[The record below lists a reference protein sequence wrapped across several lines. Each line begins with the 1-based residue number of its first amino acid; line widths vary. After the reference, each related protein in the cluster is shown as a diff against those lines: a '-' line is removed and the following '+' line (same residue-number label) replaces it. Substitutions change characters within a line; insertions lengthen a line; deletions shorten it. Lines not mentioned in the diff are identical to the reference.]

1 MRPPTHTARRP
12 PFDGRA
18 LMAAAFSWGL
28 SLLTV
33 AGLAT
38 VGWLGH
44 ATHWTFGLGG
54 GHDSHGAVQ
63 AAHAEHAEH
72 AGHAGHAD
80 DAERGTAAEAFAV
93 VQGDPVPGQA
103 RERIEF
109 QSREML
115 DRTGIELIAVQRRTM
130 VSELLVNGVVQYDA
144 RRTAELSARVSGSVW
159 RVEKHLGDTV
169 HEGDVLLVV
178 ESRDV
183 GRLKAEFLNAMVAFE
198 ARREQFEILQG
209 VQGAVLGRQVREAIS
224 ELRAA
229 RNHLTIAEQELV
241 NLGLR
246 VSIADYMGLDDDAR
260 ATKLRTVG
268 IAPELLQGID
278 PVEVSSN
285 LLPLCSPF
293 AGVVIGRDAVVGEF
307 VEAGEP
313 IFEVTDVSTMWV
325 ILNVAKED
333 AAKVALGQPIR
344 FFPDG
349 STAEFPSRISWISTN
364 VNSQTRTLQVRAE
377 IHSAAPHAQGTD
389 GEVALK
395 ANTFGS
401 GFIELDRHEDA
412 LVVPRDSV
420 QWDGRQWVVF
430 VPAGDLVFE
439 PRTVS
444 LGLAEGDRVEILAD
458 FGANG
463 PPESVVGQG
472 SHVLKSQVVLERL
485 ERGEPDTGPLEP

>member
-1 MRPPTHTARRP
+1 
-12 PFDGRA
+12 
-18 LMAAAFSWGL
+18 MAEAFSWGL

-54 GHDSHGAVQ
+54 GHASHGAVQ
-63 AAHAEHAEH
+63 AAHTEHAEP
-72 AGHAGHAD
+72 AANHAD
-80 DAERGTAAEAFAV
+80 HAERGTAAEAFAV
-93 VQGDPVPGQA
+93 VRGDPVPGRA
-103 RERIEF
+103 RERIAF
-109 QSREML
+109 RSQEML
-115 DRTGIELIAVQRRTM
+115 DRTGIELIPVQRRTM

-144 RRTAELSARVSGSVW
+144 RRTAELSARVAGSVW

-209 VQGAVLGRQVREAIS
+209 VQGAVLGRQLREAIS
-224 ELRAA
+224 DLREA

-260 ATKLRTVG
+260 AAKLRTLG
-268 IAPELLQGID
+268 IAPELLAGID
-278 PVEVSSN
+278 PGDVSSN
-285 LLPLCSPF
+285 LLPLCAPF

-349 STAEFPSRISWISTN
+349 STEEFPSRINWISTD

-377 IHSAAPHAQGTD
+377 IHSAAPHAQGTE
-389 GEVALK
+389 GEIALK

-401 GFIELDRHEDA
+401 GFIELKRHEDA

-439 PRTVS
+439 PRAVS
-444 LGLAEGDRVEILAD
+444 LGLAEGDQVEILAD
-458 FGANG
+458 FGAAG

-485 ERGEPDTGPLEP
+485 ERGEPDTGPLER

>member
-18 LMAAAFSWGL
+18 LMAEAFSWGL

-33 AGLAT
+33 AGMAT
-38 VGWLGH
+38 VGGLGH

-54 GHDSHGAVQ
+54 GHASHGAVQ
-63 AAHAEHAEH
+63 AAHTEHAEPANH
-72 AGHAGHAD
+72 AGH
-80 DAERGTAAEAFAV
+80 AERGTAAEAFAV

-115 DRTGIELIAVQRRTM
+115 DRTGIELIPVQRRPM

-209 VQGAVLGRQVREAIS
+209 VQGAVLGRQLREAIS
-224 ELRAA
+224 DLREA
-229 RNHLTIAEQELV
+229 RNHLTIAEQGLV

>member
-12 PFDGRA
+12 PVDGRA
-18 LMAAAFSWGL
+18 LMAEAFSWGL

-38 VGWLGH
+38 GGWLGH

-54 GHDSHGAVQ
+54 GHASHGAVQ
-63 AAHAEHAEH
+63 AAHTEHAEPANH
-72 AGHAGHAD
+72 AGH
-80 DAERGTAAEAFAV
+80 AERGTAAEAFAV

-115 DRTGIELIAVQRRTM
+115 DRTGIELIPVQRRPM

-209 VQGAVLGRQVREAIS
+209 VQGAVLGRQLREAIS
-224 ELRAA
+224 DLREA
-229 RNHLTIAEQELV
+229 RNHLTIAEQGLV

>member
-1 MRPPTHTARRP
+1 MHPPTHTARRP

-54 GHDSHGAVQ
+54 GHASHGAVQ
-63 AAHAEHAEH
+63 AAHSEHA
-72 AGHAGHAD
+72 APANHAD
-80 DAERGTAAEAFAV
+80 HADRATAAEAFAV
-93 VQGDPVPGQA
+93 VQGDPGPGQT

-115 DRTGIELIAVQRRTM
+115 DRTGIELIPVQRRPM

-209 VQGAVLGRQVREAIS
+209 VQGAVLGRQLREAIS
-224 ELRAA
+224 DLREA
-229 RNHLTIAEQELV
+229 RNHLTIAEQGLV

-268 IAPELLQGID
+268 IAPELLEGID
-278 PVEVSSN
+278 PLEVSSN

-313 IFEVTDVSTMWV
+313 IFDVTDVSTMWV

-349 STAEFPSRISWISTN
+349 STAEFPSRISWISTD
-364 VNSQTRTLQVRAE
+364 VNSETRTLQVRAE

-412 LVVPRDSV
+412 VVVPRDSV
-420 QWDGRQWVVF
+420 QWDGREWVVF
-430 VPAGDLVFE
+430 VPAGDLGFE
-439 PRTVS
+439 PRAVS
-444 LGLAEGDRVEILAD
+444 LGLAEGNRVEILDD

-485 ERGEPDTGPLEP
+485 ERGETDTGPLEP

>member
-18 LMAAAFSWGL
+18 LMAEAFSWGL

-54 GHDSHGAVQ
+54 GHASHGAVQ
-63 AAHAEHAEH
+63 AAHTEHAEPANH
-72 AGHAGHAD
+72 AGH
-80 DAERGTAAEAFAV
+80 AERGTAAEAFAV

-115 DRTGIELIAVQRRTM
+115 DRTGIELIPVQRRPM

-209 VQGAVLGRQVREAIS
+209 VQGAVLGRQLREAIS
-224 ELRAA
+224 DLREA
-229 RNHLTIAEQELV
+229 RNHLTIAEQGLV

>member
-1 MRPPTHTARRP
+1 
-12 PFDGRA
+12 
-18 LMAAAFSWGL
+18 
-28 SLLTV
+28 
-33 AGLAT
+33 LAT

-54 GHDSHGAVQ
+54 GHASHGAVQ
-63 AAHAEHAEH
+63 AAHAEHAD
-72 AGHAGHAD
+72 HAD
-80 DAERGTAAEAFAV
+80 HNNDAERGTTAEPFAV
-93 VQGDPVPGQA
+93 VQGDPAPGQA

-130 VSELLVNGVVQYDA
+130 VSELLVTGVVQYDA
-144 RRTAELSARVSGSVW
+144 RRTAELSTRVSGSVW

-209 VQGAVLGRQVREAIS
+209 VQGAVLGRQLREAIS
-224 ELRAA
+224 DLREA

-260 ATKLRTVG
+260 ATKLRTLG
-268 IAPELLQGID
+268 IAPELLAGID

-285 LLPLCSPF
+285 LLPLCAPF

-325 ILNVAKED
+325 ILNVVKED
-333 AAKVALGQPIR
+333 AAKVALGQAVR

-349 STAEFPSRISWISTN
+349 STEVFPSRISWISTD

-377 IHSAAPHAQGTD
+377 IHSAAAPHAQGTE

-401 GFIELDRHEDA
+401 GFIELKRHEEA
-412 LVVPRDSV
+412 LVVPRNSV
-420 QWDGRQWVVF
+420 QWDGRRWVVF

-439 PRTVS
+439 PRAVR
-444 LGLAEGDRVEILAD
+444 LGLAEGGQVEILAD
-458 FGANG
+458 FGAAG

-472 SHVLKSQVVLERL
+472 SHVLTSQVVLDRL
-485 ERGEPDTGPLEP
+485 ERGEPDAAPVEP

>member
-18 LMAAAFSWGL
+18 LMAEAFSWGL

-54 GHDSHGAVQ
+54 GHASHGAVQ
-63 AAHAEHAEH
+63 AAHTEHAEPANH
-72 AGHAGHAD
+72 AGH
-80 DAERGTAAEAFAV
+80 AERGTAAEAFAV
-93 VQGDPVPGQA
+93 VPGDPVPGQA

-115 DRTGIELIAVQRRTM
+115 DRTGIELIPVQRRPM

-209 VQGAVLGRQVREAIS
+209 VQGAVLGRQLREAIS
-224 ELRAA
+224 DLREA
-229 RNHLTIAEQELV
+229 RNHLTIAEQGLV

>member
-1 MRPPTHTARRP
+1 
-12 PFDGRA
+12 
-18 LMAAAFSWGL
+18 MAAAFSWGL

-54 GHDSHGAVQ
+54 GHASHGAVQ
-63 AAHAEHAEH
+63 AAHSEHA
-72 AGHAGHAD
+72 APANHAD
-80 DAERGTAAEAFAV
+80 HADRATAAEAFAV
-93 VQGDPVPGQA
+93 VQGDPGPGQT

-115 DRTGIELIAVQRRTM
+115 DRTGIELIPVQRRPM

-209 VQGAVLGRQVREAIS
+209 VQGAVLGRQLREAIS
-224 ELRAA
+224 DLREA
-229 RNHLTIAEQELV
+229 RNHLTIAEQGLV

-268 IAPELLQGID
+268 IAPELLEGID
-278 PVEVSSN
+278 PLEVSSN

-313 IFEVTDVSTMWV
+313 IFDVTDVSTMWV

-333 AAKVALGQPIR
+333 SAKVALGQPIR

-349 STAEFPSRISWISTN
+349 STAEFPSRISWISTD
-364 VNSQTRTLQVRAE
+364 VNSETRTLQVRAE

-412 LVVPRDSV
+412 VVVPRDSV
-420 QWDGRQWVVF
+420 QWDGREWVVF
-430 VPAGDLVFE
+430 VPAGDLGFE
-439 PRTVS
+439 PRAVS
-444 LGLAEGDRVEILAD
+444 LGLAEGNRVEILAD

-485 ERGEPDTGPLEP
+485 ERGETDTGPLEP

>member
-1 MRPPTHTARRP
+1 MHPPTHTARRP

-54 GHDSHGAVQ
+54 GHASHGAVQ
-63 AAHAEHAEH
+63 AAHSEHA
-72 AGHAGHAD
+72 APANHAD
-80 DAERGTAAEAFAV
+80 HADRATAAEAFAV
-93 VQGDPVPGQA
+93 VQGDPGPGQT

-115 DRTGIELIAVQRRTM
+115 DRTGIELIPVQRRPM

-209 VQGAVLGRQVREAIS
+209 VQGAVLGRQLREAIS
-224 ELRAA
+224 DLREA
-229 RNHLTIAEQELV
+229 RNHLTIAEQGLV

-268 IAPELLQGID
+268 IAPELLEGID
-278 PVEVSSN
+278 PLEVSSN

-313 IFEVTDVSTMWV
+313 IFDVTDVSTMWV

-349 STAEFPSRISWISTN
+349 STAEFPSRISWISTD
-364 VNSQTRTLQVRAE
+364 VNSETRTLQVRAE

-412 LVVPRDSV
+412 VVVPRDSV
-420 QWDGRQWVVF
+420 QWDGREWVVF
-430 VPAGDLVFE
+430 VPAGDLGFE
-439 PRTVS
+439 PRAVS
-444 LGLAEGDRVEILAD
+444 LGLAEGNRVEILAD

-485 ERGEPDTGPLEP
+485 ERGETDTGPLEP

>member
-1 MRPPTHTARRP
+1 M
-12 PFDGRA
+12 
-18 LMAAAFSWGL
+18 
-28 SLLTV
+28 
-33 AGLAT
+33 
-38 VGWLGH
+38 
-44 ATHWTFGLGG
+44 
-54 GHDSHGAVQ
+54 
-63 AAHAEHAEH
+63 
-72 AGHAGHAD
+72 
-80 DAERGTAAEAFAV
+80 
-93 VQGDPVPGQA
+93 
-103 RERIEF
+103 
-109 QSREML
+109 
-115 DRTGIELIAVQRRTM
+115 
-130 VSELLVNGVVQYDA
+130 SELLVNGVVQYDA

-209 VQGAVLGRQVREAIS
+209 VQGAVLGRQLREAIS
-224 ELRAA
+224 DLREA
-229 RNHLTIAEQELV
+229 RNHLTIAEQGLV

>member
-1 MRPPTHTARRP
+1 MHPPTHTARRP

-54 GHDSHGAVQ
+54 GHASHGAVQ
-63 AAHAEHAEH
+63 AAHSEHA
-72 AGHAGHAD
+72 APANHAD
-80 DAERGTAAEAFAV
+80 HADRATAAEAFAV
-93 VQGDPVPGQA
+93 VQGDPGPGQT

-115 DRTGIELIAVQRRTM
+115 DRTGIELIPVQRRPM

-209 VQGAVLGRQVREAIS
+209 VQGAVLGRQLREAIS
-224 ELRAA
+224 DLREA
-229 RNHLTIAEQELV
+229 RNHLTIAEQGLV

-268 IAPELLQGID
+268 IAPELLEGID
-278 PVEVSSN
+278 PLEVSSN

-313 IFEVTDVSTMWV
+313 IFDVTDVSTMWV

-333 AAKVALGQPIR
+333 SAKVALGQPIR

-349 STAEFPSRISWISTN
+349 STAEFPSRISWISTD
-364 VNSQTRTLQVRAE
+364 VNSETRTLQVRAE

-412 LVVPRDSV
+412 VVVPRDSV
-420 QWDGRQWVVF
+420 QWDGREWVVF
-430 VPAGDLVFE
+430 VPAGDLGFE
-439 PRTVS
+439 PRAVS
-444 LGLAEGDRVEILAD
+444 LGLAEGNRVEILAD

-485 ERGEPDTGPLEP
+485 ERGETDTGPLEP

>member
-1 MRPPTHTARRP
+1 
-12 PFDGRA
+12 
-18 LMAAAFSWGL
+18 MAEAFSWGL

-54 GHDSHGAVQ
+54 GHASHGAVQ
-63 AAHAEHAEH
+63 AAHTEHAEPANH
-72 AGHAGHAD
+72 AGH
-80 DAERGTAAEAFAV
+80 AERGTAAEAFAV

-115 DRTGIELIAVQRRTM
+115 DRTGIELIPVQRRPM

-209 VQGAVLGRQVREAIS
+209 VQGAVLGRQLREAIS
-224 ELRAA
+224 DLREA
-229 RNHLTIAEQELV
+229 RNHLTIAEQGLV

>member
-1 MRPPTHTARRP
+1 MAE
-12 PFDGRA
+12 A
-18 LMAAAFSWGL
+18 LSWGL

-54 GHDSHGAVQ
+54 GHASHGAVQ
-63 AAHAEHAEH
+63 AAHTDIAE
-72 AGHAGHAD
+72 HAGHAD

-93 VQGDPVPGQA
+93 VQGDPAPDKN
-103 RERIEF
+103 REQIAFRS
-109 QSREML
+109 QEML

-144 RRTAELSARVSGSVW
+144 RRTAELSTRVSGSVW

-169 HEGDVLLVV
+169 HQGDVLLVV

-183 GRLKAEFLNAMVAFE
+183 GRLKAEFLNAMVSFE

-209 VQGAVLGRQVREAIS
+209 VQGAVLGRQLREAIS
-224 ELRAA
+224 DLREA

-260 ATKLRTVG
+260 ATKLRTLG
-268 IAPELLQGID
+268 IAPELLAGID

-285 LLPLCSPF
+285 LLPLCAPF

-325 ILNVAKED
+325 ILNVVKED
-333 AAKVALGQPIR
+333 AAKVALGQAVR

-349 STAEFPSRISWISTN
+349 STEEFPSRISWISTD

-377 IHSAAPHAQGTD
+377 IHSAAPHAQGTE

-401 GFIELDRHEDA
+401 GFIELKRHEEA
-412 LVVPRDSV
+412 LVVPRNSV
-420 QWDGRQWVVF
+420 QWDGRRWVVF

-439 PRTVS
+439 PRAVR
-444 LGLAEGDRVEILAD
+444 LGLAEGGQVEILAD
-458 FGANG
+458 FGAAG

-472 SHVLKSQVVLERL
+472 SHVLKSQVVLDRL
-485 ERGEPDTGPLEP
+485 ERGEPDAAPVEP

>member
-18 LMAAAFSWGL
+18 LMAEAFSWGL

-54 GHDSHGAVQ
+54 GHASHGAVQ
-63 AAHAEHAEH
+63 AAHTEHAEPANH
-72 AGHAGHAD
+72 AGH
-80 DAERGTAAEAFAV
+80 AERGTAAEAFAV

-115 DRTGIELIAVQRRTM
+115 DRTGIELIPVQRRPM

-209 VQGAVLGRQVREAIS
+209 VQGAVLGRQLREAIS
-224 ELRAA
+224 DLREA
-229 RNHLTIAEQELV
+229 RNHLTIAEQGLV

-285 LLPLCSPF
+285 LLPLCAPF